1 MSSPSEPAPSDQ
13 VELRGLRVMAR
24 CGVLDH
30 EIGQAQPLEIDLD
43 VVADLSEAGRTDDL
57 GTTLDY
63 GDLTERIVQRAT
75 AQQFG
80 LLERLAQV
88 LCDEVLTDGRVR
100 SVTVAVRKVRPPVA
114 HDLATSGVR
123 ITRRR

>member
-1 MSSPSEPAPSDQ
+1 
-13 VELRGLRVMAR
+13 MAR

-30 EIGQAQPLEIDLD
+30 EIGRSQPLEIDLD
-43 VVADLSEAGRTDDL
+43 VVADLSEAGQADDL
-57 GTTLDY
+57 GATLDY
-63 GDLTERIVQRAT
+63 GDLTERVVRRAT

-88 LCDEVLTDGRVR
+88 LCDEVLTDDRVR
-100 SVTVAVRKVRPPVA
+100 SVTVAVRKLRPPVT

-123 ITRRR
+123 ITRRG

>member
-1 MSSPSEPAPSDQ
+1 MSSPSEPIPADQ
-13 VELRGLRVMAR
+13 VELRGLRVMVR

-30 EIGQAQPLEIDLD
+30 EIGQVQPVEIDLD
-43 VVADLSEAGRTDDL
+43 VAADLSEAGRTDDL
-57 GTTLDY
+57 VATLDY
-63 GDLTERIVQRAT
+63 GDLTDRVVQRAT
-75 AQQFG
+75 GQQFG

-88 LCDEVLTDGRVR
+88 LCDEVLTDDRVW
-100 SVTVAVRKVRPPVA
+100 SVTVAVRKMRPPVT